1 MVTYTHKKKSN
12 QYITADTEQG
22 EKILKYLKSRCEKA
36 LNYCQE
42 QGLTAVEDFAEA
54 VEELTEADG
63 KPGIS
68 VKVTQGGFVLSLTD
82 RPEYGSTTGKYM
94 MEHLGEPDDNR
105 FTAVGIK
112 ATLNPEKSK
121 SQRKNKPSDLDEL
134 LSEIEET
141 DSVPKQASKA
151 SSNAHKKIETNEFDL
166 LDEDTDLLD
175 EINDS
180 EPTIKTKAK
189 SQTKSNSD
197 WEIADNHR
205 SKSQAKSKITEI
217 EVDEE
222 FVVDDLEE
230 EDKKRIPKTK
240 AQAKPKTKN
249 VEKLITAE
257 IEEDEEIALPQQVK
271 PKSRQDEEEIAGKTE
286 SQSQFRSKKLNQNQF
301 ETVDS
306 IDDLLEDT
314 LTKSPT
320 TQSLQSNNNPR
331 TQRRKKSNELD
342 IDSLLKTGAQTS
354 ERIATSGNEING
366 TTLSGLSA
374 QAAFLAT
381 LVGIDAAQKVIG
393 AAREAG
399 QEHQVAQLIKRLKSQ
414 SQRADRLTERANH
427 LPTLIDEQEA
437 PIDEQESENTPLPPL
452 SQEEHQL
459 ENQALSQTETSES
472 VGAILAKAVNHVT
485 HQLKTI
491 PQPDDEGKKL
501 NPIEINP
508 HASFEEKLKQINQ
521 ALDRLEKRLDT
532 LESRIETLEKA
543 LQQQSLSQTPPAM
556 EVMPEENNDDFVK
569 PTNGGKRSPSPENE
583 RTDARTPAFAQG
595 RNPLATENSTPPSER
610 LPSTDE
616 ALITEALVQIYHAAV
631 EEAAQYEGDRSQA
644 TPAAANGGVDLG
656 NTKLFVFVEGE
667 LTTVSLETKDGVEVF
682 NATSDETRKWK
693 VTTDKLTPKDQQEI
707 LKLPHSLEEFQQVNN
722 QEHLALLVA
731 ERGKDAI
738 SLTDSQGHK
747 FEFEAGEGIVTGYT
761 EHGEVIYEAILQPDQ
776 IEVLQCDIPANE
788 LESWLEQRLQQT
800 QTSNSHRETHKA
812 NREVQM

>member
-1 MVTYTHKKKSN
+1 MVTYAHKKKSN

-105 FTAVGIK
+105 FTTTGIK

-151 SSNAHKKIETNEFDL
+151 SSNAKKKLELDEF
-166 LDEDTDLLD
+166 DEDTDLLD
-175 EINDS
+175 EINGS
-180 EPTIKTKAK
+180 EPTIKTQAK

-197 WEIADNHR
+197 WEIADSRH
-205 SKSQAKSKITEI
+205 SKSQAKSQITEI

-240 AQAKPKTKN
+240 SQAKPKTKN
-249 VEKLITAE
+249 VEKFVTSE
-257 IEEDEEIALPQQVK
+257 IDEEEEIALPQQVK
-271 PKSRQDEEEIAGKTE
+271 PKSRQDEEEFAGETE
-286 SQSQFRSKKLNQNQF
+286 SHNQFRSKKLNQNQF

-320 TQSLQSNNNPR
+320 TQSLPSNGNPR
-331 TQRRKKSNELD
+331 TQRRKTSNELD

-399 QEHQVAQLIKRLKSQ
+399 QEHQVTQLIKRLKSQ

-427 LPTLIDEQEA
+427 LPALIDEQEA
-437 PIDEQESENTPLPPL
+437 PINEQESENTPLPPL

-459 ENQALSQTETSES
+459 ENQALSQSQTETSEP

-508 HASFEEKLKQINQ
+508 HASFEEQLKQINQ

-543 LQQQSLSQTPPAM
+543 LQRQSLSQTPPAA
-556 EVMPEENNDDFVK
+556 EVMPEENNDDFTK
-569 PTNGGKRSPSPENE
+569 PANGGKRSPSPENE
-583 RTDARTPAFAQG
+583 RVDARAPAFAQG
-595 RNPLATENSTPPSER
+595 RNPLAKENSSPQTER

-656 NTKLFVFVEGE
+656 NTKLYVFVEGE
-667 LTTVSLETKDGVEVF
+667 LTTVTLETKNGVEVF

-693 VTTDKLTPKDQQEI
+693 VTTDKLTPKDKQEI
-707 LKLPHSLEEFQQVNN
+707 LKLPHSLEEFKQVSN

-776 IEVLQCDIPANE
+776 VEVLQCDIPAHE
-788 LESWLEQRLQQT
+788 LESWLERRLQQT
-800 QTSNSHRETHKA
+800 PTSNSHRETDKA
-812 NREVQM
+812 NREVQI

>member
-1 MVTYTHKKKSN
+1 MVTYAHKKKSN

-112 ATLNPEKSK
+112 ATLTPEKSK

-151 SSNAHKKIETNEFDL
+151 SSNAKKKLELDEFD
-166 LDEDTDLLD
+166 EDHDLLD
-175 EINDS
+175 EINGS

-189 SQTKSNSD
+189 SQTKSNND
-197 WEIADNHR
+197 WEIADSRH
-205 SKSQAKSKITEI
+205 SKSQAKSKITEV

-240 AQAKPKTKN
+240 SQAKPKTKN
-249 VEKLITAE
+249 VEKFVTAE
-257 IEEDEEIALPQQVK
+257 IDEEEELALPQQVK
-271 PKSRQDEEEIAGKTE
+271 PKSRQDEEEFAGATE
-286 SQSQFRSKKLNQNQF
+286 SHNQFRSKKLNQNPF

-306 IDDLLEDT
+306 VDDLLEDT

-320 TQSLQSNNNPR
+320 TQSLPSDANPR

-399 QEHQVAQLIKRLKSQ
+399 QEHQVTQLIKRLKSQ

-427 LPTLIDEQEA
+427 LPALIDEQEA
-437 PIDEQESENTPLPPL
+437 SIDEQESENTPLLPL
-452 SQEEHQL
+452 SKEEHQL

-485 HQLKTI
+485 HKLKTI
-491 PQPDDEGKKL
+491 PQPDDEGKKI
-501 NPIEINP
+501 NPIEINTN
-508 HASFEEKLKQINQ
+508 ASFEEQLKQINQ

-543 LQQQSLSQTPPAM
+543 LQQHSLSQTPPAA

-569 PTNGGKRSPSPENE
+569 PTNGGKHSLSPENQ
-583 RTDARTPAFAQG
+583 RTDARVPAFAQG

-616 ALITEALVQIYHAAV
+616 ALIAEALVQIYHAAV
-631 EEAAQYEGDRSQA
+631 EEAAQYEGDHSQA

-656 NTKLFVFVEGE
+656 NTKLYVFLEGE
-667 LTTVSLETKDGVEVF
+667 LTTVTLETKDGFEVF
-682 NATSDETRKWK
+682 EATSDETRKWN
-693 VTTDKLTPKDQQEI
+693 VTADKLTPKDKQEI
-707 LKLPHSLEEFQQVNN
+707 LKLPHSLEEFQQVSN

-738 SLTDSQGHK
+738 SLTDSQGNK

-776 IEVLQCDIPANE
+776 VEVLQCDIPGNE
-788 LESWLEQRLQQT
+788 LESWLEERRLQQT
-800 QTSNSHRETHKA
+800 PTSNSHRETHKA
-812 NREVQM
+812 NREVQI

>member
-1 MVTYTHKKKSN
+1 MVTYAHKKKSN
-12 QYITADTEQG
+12 QYITAETEQG

-112 ATLNPEKSK
+112 ATLTPEKSK

-151 SSNAHKKIETNEFDL
+151 SSNAKKKLELDEFD
-166 LDEDTDLLD
+166 EDHDLLD
-175 EINDS
+175 EINGS

-189 SQTKSNSD
+189 SQTKSNND
-197 WEIADNHR
+197 WEIADSRH
-205 SKSQAKSKITEI
+205 SKSQAKSKITEV
-217 EVDEE
+217 EVDDE
-222 FVVDDLEE
+222 FVVDDVEE

-240 AQAKPKTKN
+240 SQAKPKTKN
-249 VEKLITAE
+249 VEKFVTAE
-257 IEEDEEIALPQQVK
+257 IDEDEEIVLAQQVK
-271 PKSRQDEEEIAGKTE
+271 PKSRQDEEFAGKTE
-286 SQSQFRSKKLNQNQF
+286 SHNQFRSKKLNQNQF

-314 LTKSPT
+314 LPKSPT
-320 TQSLQSNNNPR
+320 TQSLPSDANPR

-381 LVGIDAAQKVIG
+381 LVGIDAAQKVVG

-399 QEHQVAQLIKRLKSQ
+399 QERQVAQLIKRLKSQ

-427 LPTLIDEQEA
+427 LPALIDEQEA

-452 SQEEHQL
+452 SKEEPQL
-459 ENQALSQTETSES
+459 ENQSLSQTETKTSES
-472 VGAILAKAVNHVT
+472 VGAILAKAVNQVT

-501 NPIEINP
+501 NPIEINTN
-508 HASFEEKLKQINQ
+508 ASFEEQLKQINQ

-543 LQQQSLSQTPPAM
+543 LQQHSLSQTPPPA
-556 EVMPEENNDDFVK
+556 EVMPEENKDDFAK

-583 RTDARTPAFAQG
+583 RTDARVPAFAQG
-595 RNPLATENSTPPSER
+595 RNPLDKENSTPPSER

-616 ALITEALVQIYHAAV
+616 AVIAEALVQIYHAAV

-656 NTKLFVFVEGE
+656 NTKLYVFLEGE
-667 LTTVSLETKDGVEVF
+667 LTTVTLETKDGFEVF
-682 NATSDETRKWK
+682 EATSDETRKWN
-693 VTTDKLTPKDQQEI
+693 VTADKLTPKDKQEI
-707 LKLPHSLEEFQQVNN
+707 LKLPHSLEEFQQVSN

-738 SLTDSQGHK
+738 SLTDSQGNK

-776 IEVLQCDIPANE
+776 VEVLQCDIPGNE
-788 LESWLEQRLQQT
+788 LESWLERRLQQT
-800 QTSNSHRETHKA
+800 PTSNSHRETHKA
-812 NREVQM
+812 NREVQI